1 MITVRQIEREWE
13 AREYARLFRELTAVR
28 PESSLRLGV
37 DESRP
42 VAAAAMAIIR
52 LDELSQSHVKLYSK
66 LVKIII
72 AAQEADG
79 GWADLGTTALC
90 LRALLCGAGGGLA
103 IQRGLAYLASLQKSD
118 GTWPSAPIRRMP
130 SDPYLSAIIL
140 YQLGDQPRFAH
151 AVRLG
156 DALRWFAD
164 NESSLDE
171 ETRAMWLRVRRRCRV
186 PASQALVPIL
196 S

>member
-13 AREYARLFRELTAVR
+13 AKAYQKLFHELTAVR

-42 VAAAAMAIIR
+42 VVAAAMAIIR
-52 LDELSQSHVKLYSK
+52 LDELSQSHVKLYSR
-66 LVKIII
+66 LVKTII

-103 IQRGLAYLASLQKSD
+103 IERGLAYLVSLQKSD
-118 GTWPSAPIRRMP
+118 GTWPNVPIRRMP

-140 YQLGDQPRFAH
+140 YQLGDQPRFAS

-156 DALRWFAD
+156 DAVRWFAE

-171 ETRAMWLRVRRRCRV
+171 ETRTIWLRARRRCRI
-186 PASQALVPIL
+186 PASEALVPSL